1 MLLREAGQLASWK
14 KDAEFSHLDELD
26 KWFKGEKKKNK
37 MKFARNKIRKE
48 HHTCPEDKDSTGR
61 AQKKQRNQEK
71 TIASKSWEIIVLL
84 LSVLVSK
91 FL

>member
-1 MLLREAGQLASWK
+1 
-14 KDAEFSHLDELD
+14 
-26 KWFKGEKKKNK
+26 